1 MDCNRCSPR
10 YLWGKPKM
18 HVEIAVM
25 VIFVTFF
32 RVVVIIIIAVN
43 TFHQ

>member
-1 MDCNRCSPR
+1 
-10 YLWGKPKM
+10 M

-43 TFHQ
+43 TLRES

>member
-1 MDCNRCSPR
+1 
-10 YLWGKPKM
+10 M

-32 RVVVIIIIAVN
+32 RVIVIIIIVVN
-43 TFHQ
+43 TFHQQRFHIF